1 MAGGAPLPVIEPAAA
16 RKIIDRLPAAILK
29 VGVFVNEAS
38 PEVVA
43 QIALEAGVSALQLHG
58 DVTFIVDRD
67 AGALLKQ
74 QEYYQRV
81 LEMTAILTPER
92 L

>member
-1 MAGGAPLPVIEPAAA
+1 VTA
-16 RKIIDRLPAAILK
+16 
-29 VGVFVNEAS
+29 
-38 PEVVA
+38 
-43 QIALEAGVSALQLHG
+43 SALQLHA
-58 DVTFIVDRD
+58 DVTFIVDRE
-67 AGALLKQ
+67 AGAQLKQ